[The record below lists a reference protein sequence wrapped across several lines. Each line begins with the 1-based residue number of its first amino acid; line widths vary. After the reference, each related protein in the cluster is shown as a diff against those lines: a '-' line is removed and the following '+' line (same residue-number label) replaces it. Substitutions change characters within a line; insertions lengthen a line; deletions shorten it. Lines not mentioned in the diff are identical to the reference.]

1 MSIGGAFRI
10 GKLVV
15 VGVGLIG
22 GSFALALRRAGA
34 VDRVTGVG
42 RSRQNL
48 VQALSL
54 GIIDEF
60 DSDMA
65 RALEG
70 ASLVLLAM
78 PVGQT
83 GRVLA
88 QIGPHLGPGTV
99 VTDAGSTKADVVAAA
114 RSCLGGSLAR
124 FVPAHPIAGSEAS
137 GAGAA
142 SAGLYRGRRVVLT
155 PLPETDPHAAAMV
168 RQAWELCGARV
179 SSMSA
184 EEHDRVLGVVS
195 HLPHVL
201 AFAMMDLV
209 NRDRAR
215 ERLLDHAG
223 SGFRDFTRV
232 AASSAE
238 MWRDICLA
246 NRAVLLEALD
256 AYADGLDGLRA
267 AIESQDGAALLEIF
281 AAASRARSEWGERP
295 ANAVP
300 DAGE

>member
-1 MSIGGAFRI
+1 MTGGGFRI

-22 GSFALALRRAGA
+22 GSFALALRQAGA

-48 VQALSL
+48 VQALGL

-60 DSDMA
+60 ESDMA

-70 ASLVLLAM
+70 AGLVLLAM
-78 PVGQT
+78 PVGQS
-83 GRVLA
+83 GRMLA
-88 QIGPHLGPGTV
+88 RIEPHLGPGTV
-99 VTDAGSTKADVVAAA
+99 VTDAGSTKGDVVAAA
-114 RSCLGGSLAR
+114 RAHFGGALAR
-124 FVPAHPIAGSEAS
+124 FVPAHPIAGAEAS

-142 SAGLYRGRRVVLT
+142 NAGLYRERRVVLT
-155 PLPETDPHAAAMV
+155 PLPETDPHAVALV

-179 SSMSA
+179 SSMFP
-184 EEHDRVLGVVS
+184 EEHDRVLGLVS

-223 SGFRDFTRV
+223 SGFRDFTRL
-232 AASSAE
+232 AGSSAE

-246 NRAVLLEALD
+246 NREVLLEALD

-267 AIESQDGAALLEIF
+267 AIESQDGAALLEVF
-281 AAASRARSEWGERP
+281 AAASRARGEWGARSG
-295 ANAVP
+295 NAAP
-300 DAGE
+300 ETGE

>member
-1 MSIGGAFRI
+1 MNLGGAFRI

-22 GSFALALRRAGA
+22 GSFALALRQAGA

-48 VQALSL
+48 VQALGL

-60 DSDMA
+60 ESDLG
-65 RALEG
+65 RALAG
-70 ASLVLLAM
+70 ADLVLLAM

-83 GRVLA
+83 GRILA
-88 QIGPHLGPGTV
+88 QIEPHLGPGTV
-99 VTDAGSTKADVVAAA
+99 VTDAGSTKGDVVAAA
-114 RSCLGGSLAR
+114 RAHFGGALAR
-124 FVPAHPIAGSEAS
+124 FVPAHPIAGAEAS

-155 PLPETDPHAAAMV
+155 PLPQTDPHAVTLV

-184 EEHDRVLGVVS
+184 EEHDRVLGLVS
-195 HLPHVL
+195 HLPHLL
-201 AFAMMDLV
+201 AFALMDLV
-209 NRDRAR
+209 NRDRTR

-223 SGFRDFTRV
+223 SGFRDFTRI
-232 AASSAE
+232 AGSSAE

-256 AYADGLDGLRA
+256 AYADSLDGLRA
-267 AIESQDGAALLEIF
+267 AIEAQDGAALLEVF
-281 AAASRARSEWGERP
+281 SSASRARGDWGAREN
-295 ANAVP
+295 NAAP
-300 DAGE
+300 EAGE